1 MPPVRTDRDS
11 ILIGTLSHVAPVK
24 LEMKDTLNGKPLTLK
39 WSSTPEK
46 PSEDF
51 GFLPKLVDLAAADK
65 GLSLPTAGS
74 AALREAAY
82 VTLNSAQQ
90 LAKLGNEALAS
101 GNFTGAEKVAEAA
114 LARDPGNPEAQTIKE
129 AARKGMAAG
138 KLPPT
143 TEPELKLT
151 GLSEAPA
158 PGGLLA

>member
-114 LARDPGNPEAQTIKE
+114 LARDPRSEEHTS
-129 AARKGMAAG
+129 
-138 KLPPT
+138 
-143 TEPELKLT
+143 ELQSPCNLVCRLLLEKKKKHTNRVSLT
-151 GLSEAPA
+151 KSKKTANTK
-158 PGGLLA
+158 